1 MLTDTA
7 QLRQLLSL
15 PAEPP
20 GGDSWTPALTAV
32 AQAADAVLA
41 GQLDP
46 FDDHSTHPACR
57 EAALHVAV
65 DIWQARTSAGGQPVA
80 LDFQPGSYRLSRYL
94 VSTVSALI
102 APCRAAGAMIG

>member
-1 MLTDTA
+1 MLVDRA

-20 GGDSWTPALTAV
+20 EGDQYTPAIDAV
-32 AQAADAVLA
+32 AGSAEAVLV
-41 GQLDP
+41 GILDA
-46 FDDHSTHPACR
+46 DVDHSQHPACC
-57 EAALHVAV
+57 EAALHIAV
-65 DIWQARTSAGGQPVA
+65 DIWQARSSAGGQPVA

-102 APCRAAGAMIG
+102 APCHNVGAVIG